1 MKTNQLFRYRFL
13 KQELPRSSKP
23 RIVVITGAR
32 QTGKTTLVRDCY
44 ADLEYINLDAPE
56 NRYVLQQV
64 SSAAWPE
71 SVGNAVIDE
80 AQKLP
85 EIFEK
90 VKYVFDEK
98 KITFTCLTGSSQ
110 ILLLKKIRE
119 SLAGRAFF
127 YELWPLMQSEVNY
140 SPNDQPKQK
149 SIIYRILSDEPL
161 ESIFADIPAVLLENH
176 DLRLREA
183 ENHILQWG
191 GMPALLALTDN
202 ERWIWLKN
210 YGYTYLER
218 DLGDLARLDDLSPFH
233 TFQRLSALRS
243 SHLLNFSELARDTGI
258 SVDTSK
264 RYFEYLQ
271 LSYQTFFLHPYYRNI
286 TSQVIKTPKLF
297 WLDIG
302 ILRQLTGN
310 KTGISGEIYETMV
323 ISEIYKVLKTFQFD
337 AGLYFYRTKSG
348 MELDGVIETLSGIVG
363 IEIKAREKIYDKD
376 LKVMK
381 KIAANLGNSWKGGLV
396 VYLGRE
402 IQKLDQ
408 NIWCI
413 PSRRL
418 LQ

>member
-1 MKTNQLFRYRFL
+1 MKTNQLFRYRFI

-64 SSAAWPE
+64 SSAAWPK

-149 SIIYRILSDEPL
+149 PIIYQILSDEPL
-161 ESIFADIPAVLLENH
+161 ENILADIPQVVLEKH

-183 ENHILQWG
+183 ESHILQWG
-191 GMPALLALTDN
+191 GMPALLPLTDT
-202 ERWIWLKN
+202 ERWTWLKN

-218 DLGDLARLDDLSPFH
+218 DLGDLAKLDDLSPFH

-243 SHLLNFSELARDTGI
+243 SNLLNFSELARDAGI
-258 SVDTSK
+258 GVDTSK
-264 RYFEYLQ
+264 RYFEYLK
-271 LSYQTFFLHPYYRNI
+271 LSYQTFFLQPYYRNI

-337 AGLYFYRTKSG
+337 AGLYFYRTRSG
-348 MELDGVIETLSGIVG
+348 MELDGLLETSSGIIG
-363 IEIKAREKIYDKD
+363 IEIKAREKIYAQD
-376 LKVMK
+376 LKIMK
-381 KIAANLGNSWKGGLV
+381 KIASNLGNSWKGGLV

-418 LQ
+418 FQ

>member
-149 SIIYRILSDEPL
+149 PIISRILSDEPL
-161 ESIFADIPAVLLENH
+161 ENILADIPQVVLEKH

-183 ENHILQWG
+183 ESHILQWG
-191 GMPALLALTDN
+191 GMPALLPLTDT
-202 ERWIWLKN
+202 ERWTWLKN

-218 DLGDLARLDDLSPFH
+218 DLGDLAKLDDLSPFH

-243 SHLLNFSELARDTGI
+243 SNLLNFSELARDAGI
-258 SVDTSK
+258 GVDTSK
-264 RYFEYLQ
+264 RYFEYLK
-271 LSYQTFFLHPYYRNI
+271 LSYQTFFLQPYYRNI

-337 AGLYFYRTKSG
+337 AGLYFYRTRSG
-348 MELDGVIETLSGIVG
+348 MELDGLLETSSGIVG
-363 IEIKAREKIYDKD
+363 IEIKAREKIYAKD

-381 KIAANLGNSWKGGLV
+381 KIASNLGNSWKGGLV

-418 LQ
+418 FQ

>member
-1 MKTNQLFRYRFL
+1 MSIDQLRYRFL
-13 KQELPRSSKP
+13 KEELPRPFQP

-32 QTGKTTLVRDCY
+32 QTGKTTLVRNTY

-56 NRYVLQQV
+56 NRDVLHQI
-64 SSAAWPE
+64 SSVAWSE

-90 VKYVFDEK
+90 VKFSFDEK
-98 KITFTCLTGSSQ
+98 KICFTCLTGSSQ

-127 YELWPLMQSEVNY
+127 YELWPLMQSEIGI
-140 SPNDQPKQK
+140 SEDDQPDQK
-149 SIIYRILSDEPL
+149 PLIYRILADEPL
-161 ESIFADIPAVLLENH
+161 ESVFEDLPPVLLEKH
-176 DLRLREA
+176 DLRLRET
-183 ENHILQWG
+183 EDYLLQWG
-191 GMPALLALTDN
+191 GMPALLPLNDS
-202 ERWIWLKN
+202 ERWTWLKN

-233 TFQRLSALRS
+233 AFQRLSALRS
-243 SHLLNFSELARDTGI
+243 SSLLNFSELSRDAGI

-264 RYFEYLQ
+264 RYFEYLR
-271 LSYQTFFLHPYYRNI
+271 LSYQTFFLQPYYRNI
-286 TSQVIKTPKLF
+286 TSQVIKTPKIF

-302 ILRQLTGN
+302 ILRQLTGK
-310 KTGISGEIYETMV
+310 KTGISGELYETMV
-323 ISEIYKVLKTFQFD
+323 ISEIYKTLKTFQFD

-348 MELDGVIETLSGIVG
+348 MELDGLIETASGIVG
-363 IEIKAREKIYDKD
+363 IEIKAREKIYKKD
-376 LKVMK
+376 VSVMK
-381 KIAANLGNSWKGGLV
+381 ALASKLDNSWKGGIV

-402 IQKLDQ
+402 IQKIDQ

-418 LQ
+418 FQ

>member
-1 MKTNQLFRYRFL
+1 MKANQFFRCRCL
-13 KQELPRSSKP
+13 KEELPSSSKP
-23 RIVVITGAR
+23 RVVVITGAR

-110 ILLLKKIRE
+110 ILLLKKLRE

-127 YELWPLMQSEVNY
+127 YELWPLMQSEVYY

-149 SIIYRILSDEPL
+149 PIIHQILSDEPL
-161 ESIFADIPAVLLENH
+161 ENIFADIPPVLLEKH

-183 ENHILQWG
+183 ESHILQWG
-191 GMPALLALTDN
+191 GMPALLPLTDT
-202 ERWIWLKN
+202 ERWTWLKN

-233 TFQRLSALRS
+233 AFQRLSALRS
-243 SHLLNFSELARDTGI
+243 SNLLNFSELARDAGI

-264 RYFEYLQ
+264 RYFEYLK
-271 LSYQTFFLHPYYRNI
+271 LSYQTFFLQPYYRNI

-310 KTGISGEIYETMV
+310 KTGISGEIYENMV
-323 ISEIYKVLKTFQFD
+323 ISEIYKLLKTFQFD
-337 AGLYFYRTKSG
+337 AGLYFYRTRSG
-348 MELDGVIETLSGIVG
+348 MELDGIIETSSGIVG
-363 IEIKAREKIYDKD
+363 IEIKAREKIYPKD

-381 KIAANLGNSWKGGLV
+381 KIASNLGNSWKGGLV

-418 LQ
+418 FQ

>member
-1 MKTNQLFRYRFL
+1 MKTDQFRYRYL
-13 KQELPRSSKP
+13 KDQLFHPSQP

-32 QTGKTTLVRDCY
+32 QSGKTTLVRNIY

-56 NRYVLQQV
+56 NRDVLHQV
-64 SSAAWPE
+64 SSAAWSE
-71 SVGNAVIDE
+71 NIGNAVIDE

-90 VKYVFDEK
+90 VKYAFDEK
-98 KITFTCLTGSSQ
+98 KIVFTCLTGSSQ

-127 YELWPLMQSEVNY
+127 YELWPLMQSEINI
-140 SPNDQPKQK
+140 SSNNQPKQK
-149 SIIYRILSDEPL
+149 PFIHRILSDEPL
-161 ESIFADIPAVLLENH
+161 ESVFADIPPMLLEKH

-191 GMPALLALTDN
+191 GMPALLPLSDS
-202 ERWIWLKN
+202 ERWTWLKN

-243 SHLLNFSELARDTGI
+243 SNLLNFSELARDAGI

-264 RYFEYLQ
+264 RYFEYLK
-271 LSYQTFFLHPYYRNI
+271 LSYQTFFLPPYYKNI
-286 TSQVIKTPKLF
+286 TSQVIRTPKIF

-302 ILRQLTGN
+302 ILRNLTGK
-310 KTGISGEIYETMV
+310 KTSISGELYETMV
-323 ISEIYKVLKTFQFD
+323 ISEIYKVLKTFQID
-337 AGLYFYRTKSG
+337 AGLYFYRTRSG
-348 MELDGVIETLSGIVG
+348 MELDGLIETASGIVG
-363 IEIKAREKIYDKD
+363 IEIKARENIYEKD
-376 LKVMK
+376 LRVMK
-381 KIAANLGNSWKGGLV
+381 ALASNLGNSWKGGLV

-402 IQKLDQ
+402 IQNLDQ
-408 NIWCI
+408 NIWSI

-418 LQ
+418 FQI